1 MITLYDFPISG
12 NCYKVRLL
20 LSLLQLDYQRIVM
33 DLPQK
38 QQKRPEFL
46 ALNALGQVPVLV
58 DGDTVIRDSQA
69 ILVYL
74 ARAYGG
80 HQWLPT
86 EANNLALVVQW
97 LSNAANEISN
107 GFAAARAYHLFN
119 RQEIDIH
126 RAQERALGFL
136 KVLNQHLAGRDWLV
150 SDHVTIAD
158 IACYPYI
165 DLAKDGQIDL
175 APFPSVL
182 LWLARIKQL
191 PNYTPML

>member
-80 HQWLPT
+80 NQWLPT

-107 GFAAARAYHLFN
+107 GFAAARAYYLFN

-136 KVLNQHLAGRDWLV
+136 KVLNQHLEGRHYLV
-150 SDHVTIAD
+150 SEYMTIAD

-165 DLAKDGQIDL
+165 ELATEGHIDL
-175 APFPSVL
+175 APFPLVL
-182 LWLARIKQL
+182 SWLERIRQL
-191 PNYTPML
+191 PHYTPML